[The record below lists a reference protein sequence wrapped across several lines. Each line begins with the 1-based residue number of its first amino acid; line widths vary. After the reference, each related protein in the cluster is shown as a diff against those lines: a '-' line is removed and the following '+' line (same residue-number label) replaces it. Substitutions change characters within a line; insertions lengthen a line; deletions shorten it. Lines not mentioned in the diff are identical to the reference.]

1 MSNFE
6 CNNCNKI
13 FKKKYDFDRHMNKL
27 KSCIEDKP
35 YECNI
40 CFQKFNYKS
49 VYLRHLE
56 KKGSCENKNQLINYQ
71 NTNMDIIEKPN
82 NEIVLNEYKCENCN
96 NKFTTKRSL
105 VRHQKTVCIIQEQSK
120 EDKLIDIIKS
130 MSEEIQSLKSQH
142 HSNNIITNNIGN
154 TQNNTQNNIQNNITI
169 NAYGKEDIS
178 HITDKDYKHLFTK
191 CNSLIPTLIELIHFN
206 EDKPENANVYI
217 SNIKSPYAYVY
228 DGNKWNLMNKDE
240 IIDDIYDNKC
250 IIIIDKFDDMKDI
263 LNKHTIEMFNK
274 FIEKHDSDIM
284 KKNISDKI
292 QLLLY
297 NNRNL
302 IKK

>member
-1 MSNFE
+1 MPDYE
-6 CNNCNKI
+6 CDKC
-13 FKKKYDFDRHMNKL
+13 KKKFKQKTDLIRHINKL
-27 KSCIEDKP
+27 KSCIDNT
-35 YECNI
+35 YECPL

-49 VYLRHLE
+49 IYLRHLQ
-56 KKGSCENKNQLINYQ
+56 KKSKCDTQCQLINYEDTQ
-71 NTNMDIIEKPN
+71 LDIINESN
-82 NEIVLNEYKCENCN
+82 NELVLDEFTCNKC
-96 NKFTTKRSL
+96 NKQFTTKRSL
-105 VRHQKTVCIIQEQSK
+105 IRHQKSVCIISDQMK
-120 EDKLIDIIKS
+120 EDKLIDIIKI
-130 MSEEIQSLKSQH
+130 MSDEIQSLKTQ
-142 HSNNIITNNIGN
+142 NIIMTNNIDNTKN
-154 TQNNTQNNIQNNITI
+154 TQNIQNIQNNITV

-178 HITDKDYKHLFTK
+178 HITDKDYKNLFTK
-191 CNSLIPTLIELIHFN
+191 CNSLIPALIELIHFN
-206 EDKPENANVYI
+206 EDKPENRNVYI

-250 IIIIDKFDDMKDI
+250 IIIIDKFDDIKDI
-263 LNKHTIEMFNK
+263 LNKHTIELFSK